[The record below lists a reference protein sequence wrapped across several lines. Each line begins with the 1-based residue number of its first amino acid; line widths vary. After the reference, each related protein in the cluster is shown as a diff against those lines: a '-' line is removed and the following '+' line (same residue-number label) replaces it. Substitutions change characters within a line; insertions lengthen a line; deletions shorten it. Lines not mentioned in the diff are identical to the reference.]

1 VCSIYLVVAWSAE
14 ASVVIPVLHQCEDVQ
29 MEGVVARRD
38 PGEHVLELL
47 VLFVQAP
54 DLRFGQRQLIIMFS
68 Q

>member
-1 VCSIYLVVAWSAE
+1 M
-14 ASVVIPVLHQCEDVQ
+14 VIPVLHQCEDVQ